1 VFVNVELIYN
11 NTYKFIQFTYKVP
24 KEYENKVYI
33 GTIVELLFRNKKYK
47 AVVVDINVKK
57 PNTKNINEIQ
67 NVLFRLTDEQINFL
81 TYLSVSNFLNI
92 GILLSEIFDVKKF
105 KNQKKNKYKLI
116 EQYTQ
121 SDIFKNISNN
131 HKNIFVTPTLETC
144 NQLSNELIANE
155 IDLDFYQKTGGRDEI
170 DNFINSNI
178 DFKNIVILSNNFNY
192 FNITNDVVFH
202 FYDTNNISYKLPKL
216 NGINI
221 IELAILKQK
230 IFGGNFNFYNIFPA
244 LDMFDSYDHYEELII
259 KNDITYIYGNN
270 LEECINI
277 LKNKFQYEKFIPYT
291 NSEILKNE
299 LNEYIFT
306 ENLLSKDTGVYFLF
320 NPKLSYKNTLNSLR
334 LISLIKDVQY
344 CEYKNI
350 PIVLISTKDQN
361 LHEMLKLSN
370 LKTLANNELRE
381 RSKYGPN
388 INTKIFSLS
397 SDNEIDTEKFNEY
410 LLGPRK
416 EKNRFEYEIKLIL
429 SKNLNYNKIMDLF
442 SYTNLYN
449 PTKSRNI

>member
-1 VFVNVELIYN
+1 MFVNVELIYN

-170 DNFINSNI
+170 DNFVNSNI

-192 FNITNDVVFH
+192 FNITNDVEFH

-244 LDMFDSYDHYEELII
+244 LDMFDSYDHYEEIII

-370 LKTLANNELRE
+370 LKTLASNELRE

>member
-1 VFVNVELIYN
+1 MFVNVELIYN

-170 DNFINSNI
+170 VNFVNSNI

-192 FNITNDVVFH
+192 FNITNDVEFH

-221 IELAILKQK
+221 IELAILKQN

-244 LDMFDSYDHYEELII
+244 LDMFDSYDHYEEIII

-370 LKTLANNELRE
+370 LKTLASNELRE